1 MHIANR
7 DQDSLFKKRFSS
19 LRASN
24 TFRFA
29 EHKFWLHYTSIWI
42 FGRFAASSIVIEVKT
57 MCVLW
62 GVCDVSIYGTLSMDK
77 DSSAIPNRGK
87 WKRLEELDALIVVGW
102 QSEQLYIIDHMG
114 RFVRHTSSRN
124 RKWAWRYLL
133 MYVPYS
139 IRNICALYYEF

>member
-1 MHIANR
+1 
-7 DQDSLFKKRFSS
+7 
-19 LRASN
+19 
-24 TFRFA
+24 
-29 EHKFWLHYTSIWI
+29 
-42 FGRFAASSIVIEVKT
+42 

-124 RKWAWRYLL
+124 RKWVGRYLL